1 MLCKFSHQSTPL
13 SGPPSHQSLATGQT
27 LAYTGCYFKG
37 LALLLKYMCYQQSQH
52 LRPECDITGPT
63 ILGVGLSPTL
73 TFTKVFG
80 NLSMNECSRPSAQ
93 WVPWRKRVILSL
105 LWPVSAYPFIV
116 MYDCDI
122 QCVVTRQTDI
132 IGRTRGWHCC

>member
-1 MLCKFSHQSTPL
+1 MTVSAYPFIVMYDCNIQCVVG
-13 SGPPSHQSLATGQT
+13 GPPWEEQT
-27 LAYTGCYFKG
+27 EA
-37 LALLLKYMCYQQSQH
+37 M
-52 LRPECDITGPT
+52 
-63 ILGVGLSPTL
+63 LGVGLNPTL
-73 TFTKVFG
+73 TFIKVFG

-122 QCVVTRQTDI
+122 QCVVTRQTLLAEQGAGI
-132 IGRTRGWHCC
+132 VVKIHVLPAISAPTA